1 MSVMPRLKKAHL
13 LELSHIRRIHNMY
26 LMAFAVSDQSDFV
39 LAFKLIYAL
48 DRDILGIMEREA
60 ILNTKPLMLKFIGL
74 NSVYV

>member
-1 MSVMPRLKKAHL
+1 
-13 LELSHIRRIHNMY
+13 MY

-60 ILNTKPLMLKFIGL
+60 ILNTKPLMLKFIGF